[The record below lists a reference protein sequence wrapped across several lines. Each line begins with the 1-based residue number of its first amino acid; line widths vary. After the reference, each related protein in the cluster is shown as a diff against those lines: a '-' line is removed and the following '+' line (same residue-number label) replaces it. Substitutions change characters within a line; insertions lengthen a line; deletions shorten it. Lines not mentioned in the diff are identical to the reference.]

1 MTYFTINHLIAYTM
15 YINLSIHSSVNG
27 HSGCFYVLAT
37 VNTAAVNTGMHV
49 CFWIMVFLGYMPR
62 SGIAGSHGSSI
73 FNFLRNFHTIQNRNR
88 LIDTE
93 NKHGYQKVKVRGGI
107 N

>member
-49 CFWIMVFLGYMPR
+49 CF
-62 SGIAGSHGSSI
+62 
-73 FNFLRNFHTIQNRNR
+73 
-88 LIDTE
+88 
-93 NKHGYQKVKVRGGI
+93 
-107 N
+107 